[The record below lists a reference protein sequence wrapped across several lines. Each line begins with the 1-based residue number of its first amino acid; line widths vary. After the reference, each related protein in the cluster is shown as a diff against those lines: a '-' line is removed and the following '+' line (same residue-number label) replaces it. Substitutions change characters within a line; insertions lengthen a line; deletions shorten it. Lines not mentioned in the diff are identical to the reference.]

1 MLPRAS
7 RNGVAWLLLPLLL
20 VASQGLAAE
29 AAETDDEEATPVAR
43 PTLGPY
49 TVELGKPD
57 GRVVPRIIGA
67 STSTFTLKAPSSIDY
82 LEWSGITHL
91 REWSRFKE
99 LSPRG
104 AEGIGTYQDF
114 RTAVDAIRKE
124 PLRQGTANDVYIDW
138 KHEEE
143 DFGPLGS
150 AIKVLPPLG
159 IQLLLTNTTMAGG
172 KLPDWKTKF
181 VYWRNWYAYVYYFAS
196 RHGAEIYQ
204 MANEPDYRWE
214 GKDEEEKAKQ
224 WVELFLV
231 ASDAMQAAMADVNRD
246 HGTRLKLTV
255 SGPVTAGDK
264 LTSFGKV
271 SMDNLHTNLQGKP
284 EAGRWNLGHYDYHQY
299 TASAD
304 KNVTSVMNVRKALNE
319 ASPNHTIPITLSEA
333 NVLTGSKAS
342 SKGTDL
348 SDVGRGTSVAAMV
361 QALTTLGN
369 DGLTA
374 EGGFWLFKW
383 GTVLRAGS
391 NLTKSNGN
399 GACYVDTTNPPNNFG
414 GVLLGGAVFQMFAT
428 HFSGQKP
435 LLALKE
441 QNPEGMRTMAC
452 HDAERRAYS
461 VFGHIPRER
470 GEGPVRI
477 DLSKLETPVGAP
489 ATLQLVDQYNVGQ
502 ITQILKVGE
511 DRMLAFQPSGATAW
525 HLRVPAGPAATQL
538 NKAFPVGDAYVT
550 VGSKTNHGTSPILKV
565 STHHAEQGKRNVAL
579 MRFNLPDKK
588 KTDTRLILSLSGRN
602 AGRDPEKREILHVYL
617 LDDEAWDEKT
627 VSWENAPG
635 VGKYPKDGAWL
646 KTDGSGPMVAIED
659 NYGGVKPGTGLG
671 LCGKFIGQLSF
682 HNAQGSWQ
690 QMHLDVT
697 RALEMNNFKKG
708 KTSVTFLIARIVR
721 YDVNKFQESRVNEYH
736 LGEYHYDDRLV
747 EIASREHGDEAL
759 RPHLSILDYVE

>member
-1 MLPRAS
+1 MPARAS
-7 RNGVAWLLLPLLL
+7 QNAAAWLLLALFISAGP
-20 VASQGLAAE
+20 SLAAE
-29 AAETDDEEATPVAR
+29 ATETDGKEAPPAKH
-43 PTLGPY
+43 PISGPY
-49 TVELGKPD
+49 TVELGRPD

-67 STSTFTLKAPSSIDY
+67 STSSFSSKAPSSIDY

-91 REWSRFKE
+91 REWSRFTDP
-99 LSPRG
+99 SQRG
-104 AEGIGTYQDF
+104 AEGIGTYEDF
-114 RTAVDAIRKE
+114 KTAVDAIRKE

-138 KHEEE
+138 KQEEE
-143 DFGPLGS
+143 AFRELAS
-150 AIKVLPPLG
+150 AIKVLSPLG
-159 IQLLLTNTTMAGG
+159 IQLLLTNTTMVGG
-172 KLPDWKTKF
+172 KLSDWKAKF
-181 VYWRNWYAYVYYFAS
+181 VYWRSWYAYVYYFAS
-196 RHGAEIYQ
+196 KHGVEIYQ

-224 WVELFLV
+224 WVELFRV

-246 HGTRLKLTV
+246 HGTRLKLAV

-271 SMDNLHTNLQGKP
+271 ALDNVHTDLQGKP
-284 EAGRWNLGHYDYHQY
+284 ESGRWNLHHYDYHQY
-299 TASAD
+299 TSSAD
-304 KNVTSVMNVRKALNE
+304 KNVTSVLSVRKALN
-319 ASPNHTIPITLSEA
+319 AATPDHTIPITLSEV
-333 NVLTGSKAS
+333 NVITGSKAS

-348 SDVGRGTSVAAMV
+348 SDIGRGTSVAAML

-391 NLTKSNGN
+391 NLTRSNGN

-441 QNPEGMRTMAC
+441 WNAEGMRTMAC

-461 VFGHIPRER
+461 VFGHIPPER
-470 GEGPVRI
+470 GDGPVRI
-477 DLSKLETPVGAP
+477 DLSKLETPAGAH

-511 DRMLAFQPSGATAW
+511 DRILAFQPSGATAW
-525 HLRVPAGPAATQL
+525 HLHVPAGPVATRL
-538 NKAFPVGDAYVT
+538 HKTFPVGDTCVT
-550 VGSKTNHGTSPILKV
+550 VGSKANHGTDPVLKV
-565 STHHAEQGKRNVAL
+565 STHHAEQNKRNIAL

-588 KTDTRLILSLSGRN
+588 EPDTRVLLSLSGRN
-602 AGRDPEKREILHVYL
+602 AGRDPGKREILHVYL
-617 LDDEAWDEKT
+617 LDDESWDEKT
-627 VSWENAPG
+627 VTWENAPG
-635 VGKYPKDGAWL
+635 VGKYPKDGEWL

-682 HNAQGSWQ
+682 HKGSWQ

-697 RALEMNNFKKG
+697 RALEMNTFKKG
-708 KTSVTFLIARIVR
+708 KSSATFLIARIVR
-721 YDVNKFQESRVNEYH
+721 YDVNKFQESKANDYH

-759 RPHLSILDYVE
+759 RPHLLTIDVLE

>member
-1 MLPRAS
+1 MPPSVS
-7 RNGVAWLLLPLLL
+7 RNAAVWLLSALFISAGPC
-20 VASQGLAAE
+20 LAGE
-29 AAETDDEEATPVAR
+29 ATETDDKAATPVKHPIPA
-43 PTLGPY
+43 PY
-49 TVELGKPD
+49 TVELGRPD

-67 STSTFTLKAPSSIDY
+67 STSSFSSKAPSSIDY
-82 LEWSGITHL
+82 IEWSGITHL
-91 REWSRFKE
+91 REWSRFNEPSK
-99 LSPRG
+99 RG

-114 RTAVDAIRKE
+114 KTAADAIRKE
-124 PLRQGTANDVYIDW
+124 PLRQGTTNDVYIDW
-138 KHEEE
+138 KREEAA
-143 DFGPLGS
+143 FGGLAS
-150 AIKVLPPLG
+150 SIKVLRQLG
-159 IQLLLTNTTMAGG
+159 IQMLLTNTTIAGG
-172 KLPDWKTKF
+172 KLPDWKAKF
-181 VYWRNWYAYVYYFAS
+181 AYWRSWYAYVYYFAS
-196 RHGAEIYQ
+196 RHGVEIYQ
-204 MANEPDYRWE
+204 MSNEPDYGWK
-214 GKDEEEKAKQ
+214 GKNEEEKAKQ

-246 HGTRLKLTV
+246 HGTRLKLAV

-271 SMDNLHTNLQGKP
+271 ALDNMHTDLQGKP
-284 EAGRWNLGHYDYHQY
+284 EAGRWNLHHYDYHQY
-299 TASAD
+299 TSSGD
-304 KNVTSVMNVRKALNE
+304 KNATSVLSVRKALNA
-319 ASPNHTIPITLSEA
+319 ASPSHTIPITLSEV
-333 NVLTGSKAS
+333 NVLTGSKAN

-348 SDVGRGTSVAAMV
+348 SDTGRGTSVAAML
-361 QALTTLGN
+361 QALTTLGD

-391 NLTKSNGN
+391 GLQRSNGN

-414 GVLLGGAVFQMFAT
+414 GVLPGGAVFQMFAT

-435 LLALKE
+435 LLPLKE
-441 QNPEGMRTMAC
+441 QNADANTRTMAC

-461 VFGHIPRER
+461 LFGHIWGDR
-470 GEGPVRI
+470 PVRI
-477 DLSKLETPVGAP
+477 DLSKLETPVGAH

-511 DRMLAFQPSGATAW
+511 DRILAFQPSGATAW
-525 HLRVPAGPAATQL
+525 HLRVPAGPVATRL
-538 NKAFPVGDAYVT
+538 DKAFPVGDTCVT
-550 VGSKTNHGTSPILKV
+550 VGSKANHGTDPILKV
-565 STHHAEQGKRNVAL
+565 STHHAEQSKRNVAL

-588 KTDTRLILSLSGRN
+588 PETRVLLSLSGRN

-617 LDDEAWDEKT
+617 LDDESWDEKT
-627 VSWENAPG
+627 VTWETAPG
-635 VGKYPKDGAWL
+635 VGKYPKDGEWL

-682 HNAQGSWQ
+682 HKGSWQ

-697 RALEMNNFKKG
+697 RALEMNTFKKG
-708 KTSVTFLIARIVR
+708 KSSATFLIARIVR
-721 YDVNKFQESRVNEYH
+721 YDVNKFQESKANEYH

-759 RPHLSILDYVE
+759 RPHLLTINVLE